1 LKDHFK
7 SFNMNTPSSNKKNNW
22 LEAAEEVLIR
32 YAGEFSPV
40 LIEKAKGSFIYTK
53 EGEAILDFTSGQ
65 MCSIFGHNHPA
76 VVSAIHKAC
85 DHSLHLLSTM
95 LSPPVVELCRQ
106 LVGLLPE
113 GLDKCILVNTG
124 SESNEVALRMAKL
137 ATGGFEVIGFTG
149 SWHGMTAGSQS
160 HTYSHTRR
168 GYGPVMPGSLAI
180 PAPYAYRCPI
190 KHCSG
195 KCDNTCLEVGFE
207 MADKQSVG
215 AYAAFIA
222 EPLLSAA
229 GIIDLPATY
238 LERLKELCE
247 ERGLYLIFD
256 EAQTALGRLGY
267 NFAFER
273 DGIQPDFLT
282 LSKTLGGGLPLAATI
297 TSKEIEEECYARG
310 YINVTSHISD
320 PLPAEIGLAMLATL
334 EKEKMVE
341 KARKQGAYLKNQLL
355 ELQKKYECIGDVRGR
370 GLLLGMEIVADRES
384 KAPAPELGHRISDRC
399 LALGLSM
406 NIVRVKG
413 FGGVFRIAP
422 PLTVSKEEI
431 DLGVAILDQAIR
443 ESMA

>member
-1 LKDHFK
+1 M
-7 SFNMNTPSSNKKNNW
+7 MNKPTPDKKNSW

-32 YAGEFSPV
+32 YCGEFSPI
-40 LIEKAKGSFIYTK
+40 LIEKAKGSYIYTK
-53 EGEAILDFTSGQ
+53 DGEAILDFTSGQ

-76 VVSAIHKAC
+76 VVEAIHKAC

-106 LVGLLPE
+106 LVRLLPE

-124 SESNEVALRMAKL
+124 SESNEIALRMAKL

-190 KHCSG
+190 KHCNG
-195 KCDNTCLEVGFE
+195 QCDNTCLEVGFE

-229 GIIDLPATY
+229 GIIDLPGAY
-238 LERLKELCE
+238 LKRLKELCE

-297 TSKEIEEECYARG
+297 TSKEIEEECYSNG
-310 YINVTSHISD
+310 FINVTSHISD
-320 PLPAEIGLAMLATL
+320 PLPAEVGLAMLATL
-334 EKEKMVE
+334 EAEKMVE
-341 KARKQGAYLKNQLL
+341 RARGQGAYLKDQLL
-355 ELQKKYECIGDVRGR
+355 ELQKKHECIGDVRGR

-384 KAPAPELGHRISDRC
+384 KAPDPELGHRISDRC
-399 LALGLSM
+399 LELGLSM

-422 PLTVSKEEI
+422 PLTVSREEI
-431 DLGVAILDQAIR
+431 DMGVAILDQAIQ
-443 ESMA
+443 ESL

>member
-1 LKDHFK
+1 
-7 SFNMNTPSSNKKNNW
+7 MNQSSSNQKNNW
-22 LEAAEEVLIR
+22 LKAAEEVLIR

-53 EGEAILDFTSGQ
+53 EGKAILDFTSGQ

-106 LVGLLPE
+106 LVSLLPE

-190 KHCSG
+190 RHCKG
-195 KCDNTCLEVGFE
+195 QCDNTCLEVGFE
-207 MADKQSVG
+207 TADKQSVG

-229 GIIDLPATY
+229 GIIDLPRTY

-297 TSKEIEEECYARG
+297 TSKEIEEECYSRG

-334 EKEKMVE
+334 EKEKMLERAVE
-341 KARKQGAYLKNQLL
+341 QGAYLKKQLL

-370 GLLLGMEIVADRES
+370 GLLLGMEIVADRDS
-384 KAPAPELGHRISDRC
+384 KDPDPELGHRISDRC
-399 LALGLSM
+399 LELGLSM

-431 DLGVAILDQAIR
+431 DLGVAILDRAIR
-443 ESMA
+443 ESLA